1 MAQNVQCGKGLQPSE
16 VWGKERTALIRLD
29 QTASVANVIT
39 GSLLGHWGDLNVGTM
54 TLLWLCGLFY
64 CGKYE
69 LEGLVVAGNGKSINI
84 VAGWEN

>member
-1 MAQNVQCGKGLQPSE
+1 MRIKRLLLMMSPLRVAQNVQCGKGLQPSE

-29 QTASVANVIT
+29 QTASVTNVIT

-54 TLLWLCGLFY
+54 TLLWLCGSFY

-69 LEGLVVAGNGKSINI
+69 
-84 VAGWEN
+84 

>member
-1 MAQNVQCGKGLQPSE
+1 MSSVAKVYNPRKCGTE
-16 VWGKERTALIRLD
+16 ERTALIRLD
-29 QTASVANVIT
+29 QTASVTNVIT
-39 GSLLGHWGDLNVGTM
+39 GSVLGHWGDLNVGTL
-54 TLLWLCGLFY
+54 TLLWLCGSFY